1 MLVAYLLILGYDAT
15 VLSNSNNNN
24 NNKQICIAP

>member
-15 VLSNSNNNN
+15 VLSNGNN